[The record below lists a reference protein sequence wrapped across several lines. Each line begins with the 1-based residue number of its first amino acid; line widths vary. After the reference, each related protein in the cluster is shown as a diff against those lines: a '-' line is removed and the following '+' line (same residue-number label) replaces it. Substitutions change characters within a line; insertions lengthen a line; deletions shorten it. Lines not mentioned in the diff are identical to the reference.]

1 LALSASRLRW
11 YIAFM
16 MPSEVL
22 EEVFDPLGE
31 CLTPEVASKLVA
43 LRASPR
49 LQARIDQL
57 AEKCSDGT
65 LTSEERSVYE
75 SYVRAI
81 NFIGVLQAKARRVL
95 AEGSPG

>member
-1 LALSASRLRW
+1 
-11 YIAFM
+11 M

-22 EEVFDPLGE
+22 DEVFDPLGE
-31 CLTPEVASKLVA
+31 CLTPEVARKLVA

-49 LQARIDQL
+49 LQSRIDEL

-65 LTSEERSVYE
+65 LTTEERTVYE

-81 NFIGVLQAKARRVL
+81 NFIGVLQSKARRLL
-95 AEGSPG
+95 AAGSPE